1 MNYLLTEEMEE
12 DRSST
17 EQLLF
22 QLALSG
28 SAFRKVYY
36 DATNDKPESLFVPAE
51 DFVVS
56 YETHD
61 LKNSP
66 RFTHIMRK
74 TDNFVR
80 KMQING
86 FYRDIELS
94 DPEGDTTSVKTKYND
109 LTGVTEVSES
119 DIRIILEMHVEL
131 DIEGFED

>member
-1 MNYLLTEEMEE
+1 
-12 DRSST
+12 
-17 EQLLF
+17 
-22 QLALSG
+22 
-28 SAFRKVYY
+28 
-36 DATNDKPESLFVPAE
+36 
-51 DFVVS
+51 
-56 YETHD
+56 
-61 LKNSP
+61 
-66 RFTHIMRK
+66 MRK

-131 DIEGFED
+131 DIEGFEDKGKDEPQDYNSPMSSQSMNHQENPFNLPYSYRKIH